1 MEIFGGVAI
10 LVLLVLFPL
19 MAFLGQLSRVKRA
32 GLGEYGGL
40 AQHYVR
46 EFDVK
51 WLRSG
56 QPGEPLLAS
65 GDIQSLADL
74 SNSFQVIREMRLVPF
89 SKDTVLQLAIV
100 TLVPV
105 APLLLTMI
113 SFEELMKR
121 LLSVV
126 F

>member
-1 MEIFGGVAI
+1 MN
-10 LVLLVLFPL
+10 
-19 MAFLGQLSRVKRA
+19 RC
-32 GLGEYGGL
+32 
-40 AQHYVR
+40 
-46 EFDVK
+46 
-51 WLRSG
+51 W
-56 QPGEPLLAS
+56 AS

-100 TLVPV
+100 TLAPV

-121 LLSVV
+121 LLSAV

>member
-1 MEIFGGVAI
+1 M
-10 LVLLVLFPL
+10 
-19 MAFLGQLSRVKRA
+19 
-32 GLGEYGGL
+32 
-40 AQHYVR
+40 R
-46 EFDVK
+46 EFDTK

-56 QPGEPLLAS
+56 DPDEPLLAS

-100 TLVPV
+100 TLAPV

-121 LLSVV
+121 LLSAV